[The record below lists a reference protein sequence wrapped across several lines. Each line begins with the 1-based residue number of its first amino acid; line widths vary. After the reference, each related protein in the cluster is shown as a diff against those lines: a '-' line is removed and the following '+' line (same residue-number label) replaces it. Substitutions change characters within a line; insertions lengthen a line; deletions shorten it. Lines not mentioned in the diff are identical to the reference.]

1 MKGLNF
7 RHLMKHHTPVFYIS
21 VVLTTLLVCWGYLA
35 PDHLAD
41 TAQSILTLMIHNF
54 GWFYLLSTAGFV
66 GFCLYLIF
74 SPYAFIKLGKQDD
87 PPEYSFS
94 SWLAMLFSAGM
105 GIGLVFFGVAE
116 PMHHF
121 VNPPHGIAEPYSP
134 EAARMALR
142 YSFFHWCL
150 HPWAIYA
157 VIALSMSYA
166 QFRKGESGLIS
177 AVFRPLLGRN
187 VDGYIGQLI
196 DILAVLATVCGV
208 ATSLGLGA
216 LQINGGLYHIF
227 GITNAISVQMSII
240 FIVTILY
247 LISASTGLNKGILY
261 LSNLNLLVAGLLL
274 AFVLVCGP
282 TVFILDSFTTVL
294 GSYLQ
299 EFVRMSFRLTPFSQ
313 GDKWVGLWTLF
324 YWSWWIAW
332 APFVGTFIARISRGR
347 TIREFVIGV
356 LFVPS
361 VIGAL
366 WFAAFGGSALFFDL
380 FQGSGIADAVQS
392 DMTSALF
399 ITLEQ
404 FPLGIVLSTLAAL
417 LIVTFFV
424 TSADSAT
431 FVLGM
436 RTTNGT
442 ANPPTLTKVIWG
454 ILQSSIAA
462 VLLFSGGLAGLQTAS
477 IVTALPFTVI
487 MVFMVFAL
495 LTALREDSQ
504 IKSLRAPEAEP
515 KNILCPVDYS
525 IYSEKALQY
534 AIEIAGKYGSKLYL
548 IHVLDM
554 RVHGV
559 NEPELYR
566 FATGDESTIQG
577 LRSKLLGCV
586 NEDVRNKMPVET
598 VIVEGVP
605 FVEIVKAAREYN
617 IDLIVMGTHGRTGIT
632 HAIMGSVAET
642 VVRKA
647 HCPVLTVRPTEY
659 DLRTP

>member
-1 MKGLNF
+1 
-7 RHLMKHHTPVFYIS
+7 MKHHTPVFYVS
-21 VVLTTLLVCWGYLA
+21 VVLTALLVFWGYFA
-35 PDHLAD
+35 HEHLAD
-41 TAQSILTLMIHNF
+41 TAQSALTFTINNF

-74 SPYAFIKLGKQDD
+74 SPYSSIKLGKQDD
-87 PPEYSFS
+87 PPEYSFL

-116 PMHHF
+116 PMTHF
-121 VNPPHGIAEPYSP
+121 AHPPHGLAEPHSP

-157 VIALSMSYA
+157 VIALSMAYA
-166 QFRKGESGLIS
+166 QFRRGESGLIS
-177 AVFRPLLGRN
+177 TVFRPLIGRK
-187 VDGYIGQLI
+187 VDGPIGQLI

-208 ATSLGLGA
+208 ATSLGLGT
-216 LQINGGLYHIF
+216 LQINGGLHHIF
-227 GITNAISVQMSII
+227 GVPNTATIQMLII
-240 FIVTILY
+240 VIVTVLY

-261 LSNLNLLVAGLLL
+261 LSNLNLLIAGLLL

-282 TVFILDSFTTVL
+282 TVFILDSFTTIL
-294 GSYLQ
+294 GSYLH
-299 EFVRMSFRLTPFSQ
+299 EFVKMSFRLTPFRH
-313 GDKWVGLWTLF
+313 GDEWVGSWTLF

-332 APFVGTFIARISRGR
+332 APFVGTFIARISKGR
-347 TIREFVIGV
+347 TVREFVIGV

-366 WFAAFGGSALFFDL
+366 WFAAFGGAALYFDL
-380 FQGSGIADAVQS
+380 FQDGGIADAVQS

-404 FPLGIVLSTLAAL
+404 FPLGIVLGALAAL

-436 RTTNGT
+436 LTTNGS
-442 ANPPTLTKVIWG
+442 ANPPTSTKVIWG
-454 ILQSSIAA
+454 ILLSSIAA

-477 IVTALPFTVI
+477 IVTALPFAVI
-487 MVFMVFAL
+487 MVFMCLAL
-495 LTALREDSQ
+495 FTALRKDYQ
-504 IKSLRAPEAEP
+504 LTRPRTPEPEP

-525 IYSEKALQY
+525 IYSEKALNY

-548 IHVLDM
+548 IHVLDA
-554 RVHGV
+554 RIHGV
-559 NEPELYR
+559 NESVLYR
-566 FATGDESTIQG
+566 FNIGDESTIKELNDRL
-577 LRSKLLGCV
+577 LRCV
-586 NEDVRNKMPVET
+586 KEDVRSKMPVES
-598 VIVEGVP
+598 IVVQGVP
-605 FVEIVKAAREYN
+605 FVEIVKAAREYA
-617 IDLIVMGTHGRTGIT
+617 IDLIVMGTHGRTGIS

-647 HCPVLTVRPTEY
+647 HCPVFTVRHAEY
-659 DLRTP
+659 DPG